1 MTGSGVDWGD
11 IATLAM
17 DKANAGDQVGALRL
31 LADATSDGVEFP
43 ADKIAKL

>member
-1 MTGSGVDWGD
+1 MTGSGVDWRD

-17 DKANAGDQVGALRL
+17 DKANAGDQVG
-31 LADATSDGVEFP
+31 DATSDGVEFP